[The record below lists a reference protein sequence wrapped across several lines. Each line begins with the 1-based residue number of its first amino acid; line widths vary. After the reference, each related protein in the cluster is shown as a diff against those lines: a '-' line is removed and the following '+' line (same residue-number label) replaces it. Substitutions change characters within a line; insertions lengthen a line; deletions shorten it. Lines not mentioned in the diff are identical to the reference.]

1 LGVAQIVHITGSL
14 DWDMVEKSA
23 QELRGQLKSRYHIMP
38 YLHEMGAA
46 LAAADLVLSR
56 AGAST
61 LGEYPFFGLPAV
73 LVPYPY
79 AWRYQKVNAD
89 FLSGRNAAVILQDE
103 SLDDKLLGVLRDL
116 LPNRRKLEA
125 MGVAARK
132 LSHPDAAAM
141 IASQLVGLA
150 GGQTL

>member
-1 LGVAQIVHITGSL
+1 L
-14 DWDMVEKSA
+14 DWGVVEKA
-23 QELRGQLKSRYHIMP
+23 TQELPSELKSRYHAMP

-89 FLSGRNAAVILQDE
+89 FLVDHHAAVVLQDE
-103 SLDDKLLGVLRDL
+103 MLADKLLTMIKGLLLDKNKLDSMRAAMKKL
-116 LPNRRKLEA
+116 SLPN
-125 MGVAARK
+125 AAN
-132 LSHPDAAAM
+132 M
-141 IASQLVGLA
+141 IASQLVQLA
-150 GGQTL
+150 GEAPL